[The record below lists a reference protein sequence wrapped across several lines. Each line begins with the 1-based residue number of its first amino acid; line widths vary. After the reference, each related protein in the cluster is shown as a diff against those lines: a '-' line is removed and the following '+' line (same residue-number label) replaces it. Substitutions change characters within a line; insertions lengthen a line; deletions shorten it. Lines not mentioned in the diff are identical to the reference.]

1 MLRWAGARE
10 SRGRDPS
17 PLRFSGISMRYAAPE
32 VIQRFQNRQSHYPIA
47 ADRAA
52 DVYALG
58 VLFWE
63 IMVRQI
69 P

>member
-1 MLRWAGARE
+1 
-10 SRGRDPS
+10 
-17 PLRFSGISMRYAAPE
+17 MRYAAPE